1 MVELHSSKGYSEKD
15 TQPQPWI
22 NLTSQP
28 TMNPF
33 TLLFITAVILALI
46 VQQWLASRQIEHIR
60 ARRDQVPESFAGNI
74 SLACHRK
81 AADYSIAKTRLS
93 RVELA
98 YDTVLL
104 LVWTLGGGLALLNG
118 WALELQWGPLATG
131 VTVMMSFLFLTSLLD
146 VPFAAWSTFHLES
159 RFGFNRSSPGLFLG
173 DLAKQALLLLLIGT
187 PLLAL
192 VLWLMQVSGTYWW
205 LYVWMVWVGFSLFMM
220 WAFPAFIAP
229 LFNKFVPLDNAALR
243 SRIETLLQ
251 RCGFTSQGIYVM
263 DGSRR
268 SGHGNAYFTGLGRNK
283 RIVFFDTLINALEP
297 DEIEA
302 VLAHEL
308 GHFKRRHVQKRLISM
323 MLLSLA
329 GLALLGWLAEQPAF
343 YHGLGVDQ
351 PSLHMALLLF
361 MLAAP
366 VFSLFLQPVF
376 SRLSRKHEF
385 EADDFAAEQTAAHH
399 LISALVKLYRD
410 NASTLTPDPL
420 YSAFHD
426 SHPPASVRVAK
437 LGAKC

>member
-1 MVELHSSKGYSEKD
+1 
-15 TQPQPWI
+15 
-22 NLTSQP
+22 
-28 TMNPF
+28 MNPF
-33 TLLFITAVILALI
+33 TVLFVTAVILSLF
-46 VQQWLASRQIEHIR
+46 VQQWLANRQIEHIL
-60 ARRDQVPESFAGNI
+60 ARRDQVPGYFAGNI
-74 SLACHRK
+74 SLAAHQK
-81 AADYSIAKTRLS
+81 AADYSVAKTRLS
-93 RVELA
+93 RVELI
-98 YDTVLL
+98 YDTALL

-118 WALELQWGPLATG
+118 SVLQLDWGPLATG

-146 VPFAAWSTFHLES
+146 VPFAAWATFRLES

-173 DLAKQALLLLLIGT
+173 DLAKQALLLFIIGT
-187 PLLAL
+187 PLVAL
-192 VLWLMQVSGTYWW
+192 VLWLMQVSGSYWW
-205 LYVWMVWVGFSLFMM
+205 LYVWLVWVGFSLVMM

-229 LFNKFVPLDNAALR
+229 LFNKFVPLDNNALR
-243 SRIETLLQ
+243 NRIETLLR

-308 GHFKRRHVQKRLISM
+308 GHFKRRHVQKRLVSM

-343 YHGLGVDQ
+343 YQGLGVGQ

-366 VFSLFLQPVF
+366 VFSLFLQPIF

-385 EADDFAAEQTAAHH
+385 EADDFAAEQTAARH

-437 LGAKC
+437 LGSRC